1 MAQKISD
8 KLKRVAFIGGILTL
22 MGLSTPTN
30 TISANTGNK
39 NKNKN
44 KNKTVNKITSNYTA
58 QKINTLDDLHKLFDK
73 GGAVFFSATLLA
85 ENYREAAY
93 QDNATKIME
102 KTKNTIGAGSTVSP
116 VIDEIQSTYK
126 NPDTKWYSI
135 AMNPKTFHA
144 ENKKLSPTDAYC
156 LLTGHLLYKQSYQGR
171 GGKEGNKW
179 YTSTPDMTNMYN
191 QQLKGVSLTPN
202 ELAIIGTIAINN
214 PTRAMRVCEYVKK
227 NHNDK
232 YKCAEYIRFKSWGVN
247 DEKKLPLWKKQRALF
262 EAMVYLN
269 EDNFCASLPDMR
281 ISLTSNATAIYTPLP
296 DTQIT
301 KNNAKEITKQTKKA
315 YLSVVYN
322 NKNSTIKSLL
332 DQINP
337 NFINNNLQTTTTTME
352 DEIMKDFQR
361 RFEVAKQKCRK
372 GQLNEA
378 LQEMQQL
385 QTDGA
390 LGASLLSEISL
401 IYYKQERYKK
411 SIEVGQQILT
421 TSEYEEYPKACY
433 NAGMSYEK
441 LKNYERA
448 LLNYQKAL
456 EYLNKYY
463 DQSNKFYDGYKKS
476 YEEAITRIQITISVK
491 KAFSQPGDTVT
502 GQALAAIRRK
512 DERSA

>member
-1 MAQKISD
+1 M
-8 KLKRVAFIGGILTL
+8 
-22 MGLSTPTN
+22 
-30 TISANTGNK
+30 
-39 NKNKN
+39 
-44 KNKTVNKITSNYTA
+44 
-58 QKINTLDDLHKLFDK
+58 
-73 GGAVFFSATLLA
+73 
-85 ENYREAAY
+85 
-93 QDNATKIME
+93 
-102 KTKNTIGAGSTVSP
+102 
-116 VIDEIQSTYK
+116 
-126 NPDTKWYSI
+126 
-135 AMNPKTFHA
+135 
-144 ENKKLSPTDAYC
+144 
-156 LLTGHLLYKQSYQGR
+156 
-171 GGKEGNKW
+171 
-179 YTSTPDMTNMYN
+179 
-191 QQLKGVSLTPN
+191 
-202 ELAIIGTIAINN
+202 
-214 PTRAMRVCEYVKK
+214 
-227 NHNDK
+227 
-232 YKCAEYIRFKSWGVN
+232 N

-269 EDNFCASLPDMR
+269 EDNFCSSLPDMR

-476 YEEAITRIQITISVK
+476 YEEAITRIQITISIK
-491 KAFSQPGDTVT
+491 KAFSQTGDTVT
-502 GQALAAIRRK
+502 EQALTAIRRK